1 MPEISFC
8 IFDLCFLFK
17 LFPKNDSKFNK
28 TLKDFESST
37 EAEMAKNRSKLFEDY
52 EYSTEY

>member
-8 IFDLCFLFK
+8 LFDLGFLFK
-17 LFPKNDSKFNK
+17 LFPKADGTFRES
-28 TLKDFESST
+28 LKNFESST

-52 EYSTEY
+52 EYSGEF